1 MAVTS
6 IWHVSNR
13 MDMALDYIMNPE
25 KTTEKPELSPEA
37 VAARQAVGDVIN
49 YASNA
54 DKTEHMMYVTGINCT
69 PGTALEDFMRTKR
82 FWDKTDGRLAYHG
95 YQSFREGDGEI
106 TAEKAHEIGIR
117 LAQELWGDRFEV
129 VVATHLNTGHYHNHF
144 VVNSVSFMDG
154 LKYRRT
160 MDDYRK
166 MREISDR
173 LCKEAKLHVVEE
185 PSNIK
190 GKNYSEWRAE
200 RQGKTTVRGTIRE
213 DIDYAIRL
221 SRSEYDF
228 VRTMEGLGYEFK
240 FFKPDGTNY
249 EHPGLKPPGA
259 KSYFRFR
266 GLGDGYDYESIRRRI
281 IANTL
286 VSGTPLLIESKSH
299 GPNIEQVQGKDLP
312 STYKRYC
319 IRLYALVSKPKHSK
333 REYIPMALREDIAK
347 LDQYIEQMDFLYQ
360 HRLDDKQSLQSMR
373 ANLQHDLNSLIFQR
387 RKMYS
392 AKKKLIQRNA
402 GPLITQ
408 KTKEI
413 SDISRKIREVRK
425 KLQMCDAVIDSTDRV
440 VKNDAAPVKEPE
452 NRPSPQQPTK
462 RYQIKR

>member
-6 IWHVSNR
+6 IWAVTVR
-13 MDMALDYIMNPE
+13 VDKALNYIMNPE
-25 KTTEKPELSPEA
+25 KTTDKPELCPEA

-49 YASNA
+49 YASNS
-54 DKTEHMMYVTGINCT
+54 DKTEKMMYVTGVNCT
-69 PGTALEDFMRTKR
+69 PETALEDFMRTKR

-106 TAEKAHEIGIR
+106 TAEKAHEIGVR

-166 MREISDR
+166 MREASDR
-173 LCKEAKLHVVEE
+173 LCKEAKLHVVDE
-185 PSNIK
+185 PSTRK
-190 GKNYSEWRAE
+190 GKSYGEWKAE
-200 RQGKTTVRGTIRE
+200 REGKATVRGSIRA

-266 GLGDGYDYESIRRRI
+266 GLGEGYDYESIRRRI

-286 VSGTPLLIESKSH
+286 VPGTPLIIEKSSH
-299 GPNIEQVQGKDLP
+299 SPVSDQYQGKGLP
-312 STYKRYC
+312 STFRRYC
-319 IRLYALVSKPKHSK
+319 IRLYTLVSRPKHSK

-347 LDQYIEQMDFLYQ
+347 LDHYIEQMDFLYQ
-360 HRLDDKQSLQSMR
+360 NNIDSKESLESKIRNLKREIGILSGNRRKLYTAKKRAVRLNNK
-373 ANLQHDLNSLIFQR
+373 SLIEE
-387 RKMYS
+387 
-392 AKKKLIQRNA
+392 AKANIRDVS
-402 GPLITQ
+402 
-408 KTKEI
+408 E
-413 SDISRKIREVRK
+413 KIRKLK
-425 KLQMCDAVIDSTDRV
+425 KQLALCESISESTAHV
-440 VKNDAAPVKEPE
+440 ETSLSEPE
-452 NRPSPQQPTK
+452 KPPVAQTPAVPIKTNNQPK
-462 RYQIKR
+462 R

>member
-6 IWHVSNR
+6 IWAVTAR
-13 MDMALDYIMNPE
+13 VDQALNYIMNPE
-25 KTTEKPELSPEA
+25 KTTEKPELSAEA
-37 VAARQAVGDVIN
+37 IAARQAVGDVIS
-49 YASNA
+49 YASNS
-54 DKTEHMMYVTGINCT
+54 DKTEQMMYVTGVNCT
-69 PGTALEDFMRTKR
+69 PETALEDFMRTKR
-82 FWDKTDGRLAYHG
+82 FWDKTDGRIAYHG

-106 TAEKAHEIGIR
+106 TAEKAHEIGVK

-166 MREISDR
+166 MREVSDR
-173 LCKEAKLHVVEE
+173 LCREAKLHVVDE
-185 PSNIK
+185 PSIQK
-190 GKNYSEWRAE
+190 GKSYDEWKAE
-200 RQGKTTVRGTIRE
+200 REGRATVRGSIRS

-286 VSGTPLLIESKSH
+286 VPGMPLLIENRSSRFTA
-299 GPNIEQVQGKDLP
+299 EQFQGKDLP

-319 IRLYALVSKPKHSK
+319 IRLYALVSRPKHSK

-347 LDQYIEQMDFLYQ
+347 LDHYIEQMDFLYQ
-360 HRLDDKQSLQSMR
+360 NNIESRESLQSRIRELKREIRVLSVNRRKLYTAKKR
-373 ANLQHDLNSLIFQR
+373 AVRLNNKSLIEE
-387 RKMYS
+387 
-392 AKKKLIQRNA
+392 AKANIRDVS
-402 GPLITQ
+402 
-408 KTKEI
+408 E
-413 SDISRKIREVRK
+413 KIRKLK
-425 KLQMCDAVIDSTDRV
+425 KQLALCESISES
-440 VKNDAAPVKEPE
+440 AAHVETSLHEPE
-452 NRPSPQQPTK
+452 KTPAAQTPIIPAKTNNQPK
-462 RYQIKR
+462 R

>member
-13 MDMALDYIMNPE
+13 RDMALHYIMNQE

-54 DKTEHMMYVTGINCT
+54 DKTEQMMYVTGINCT
-69 PGTALEDFMRTKR
+69 PETALEDFMRTKR

-117 LAQELWGDRFEV
+117 LAHELWGDRIEV

-166 MREISDR
+166 MREVSDR

-286 VSGTPLLIESKSH
+286 VSGTPLLIEIKSN

-312 STYKRYC
+312 STFKRYC

>member
-6 IWHVSNR
+6 IWAVTAR
-13 MDMALDYIMNPE
+13 VDQALNYIMNPE
-25 KTTEKPELSPEA
+25 KTTEKPELSAEA
-37 VAARQAVGDVIN
+37 IAARQAVGDVIS
-49 YASNA
+49 YASNS
-54 DKTEHMMYVTGINCT
+54 DKTEQMMYVTGVNCT
-69 PGTALEDFMRTKR
+69 PETALEDFMRTKR
-82 FWDKTDGRLAYHG
+82 FWDKTDGRIAYHG

-106 TAEKAHEIGIR
+106 TAEKAHEIGVK

-166 MREISDR
+166 MREVSDR
-173 LCKEAKLHVVEE
+173 LCREAKLHVVDE
-185 PSNIK
+185 PSIQK
-190 GKNYSEWRAE
+190 GKSYDEWKAE
-200 RQGKTTVRGTIRE
+200 REGRATVRGSIRS

-286 VSGTPLLIESKSH
+286 VPGTPLLIESKSH

-425 KLQMCDAVIDSTDRV
+425 KLQMCDAVINSTDRV

>member
-54 DKTEHMMYVTGINCT
+54 DKTEQMMYVTGINCT
-69 PGTALEDFMRTKR
+69 PETALEDFMRTKR

-166 MREISDR
+166 MREVSDR

>member
-54 DKTEHMMYVTGINCT
+54 DKTEQMMYVTGINCT
-69 PGTALEDFMRTKR
+69 PETALEDFMRTKR

-166 MREISDR
+166 MREVSDR
-173 LCKEAKLHVVEE
+173 LCQEAKLHVVEE

-240 FFKPDGTNY
+240 FFKPDGTNF

-286 VSGTPLLIESKSH
+286 VSGTPLLIESKSN

-312 STYKRYC
+312 STFKRYC

-392 AKKKLIQRNA
+392 TKKKLIQRNA

-462 RYQIKR
+462 RYQIKK

>member
-37 VAARQAVGDVIN
+37 VAARQAVDDVIN

-54 DKTEHMMYVTGINCT
+54 DKTEQMMYVTGINCT
-69 PGTALEDFMRTKR
+69 PETALEDFMRTKR

-166 MREISDR
+166 MREVSDR

-299 GPNIEQVQGKDLP
+299 WPNIEQVQGKDLP

-440 VKNDAAPVKEPE
+440 VKNDTAPVKEPE